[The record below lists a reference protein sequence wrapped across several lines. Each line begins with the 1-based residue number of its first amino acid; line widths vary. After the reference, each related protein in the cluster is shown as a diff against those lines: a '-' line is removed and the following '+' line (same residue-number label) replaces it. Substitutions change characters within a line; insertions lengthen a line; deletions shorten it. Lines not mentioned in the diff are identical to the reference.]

1 MSAREPVEVYR
12 TGFSKAVA
20 IVVAV
25 VCLVAVVASAVVRP
39 AALLDPGWLFGG
51 VAIVVWVLFW
61 WPHVEISDGEIV
73 IANVLRTH
81 FVPWVRVTSLESRW
95 AFTVHTSDRSYQAWA
110 IPGSSG
116 MAARSRMVRSRKD
129 KASDDDEHRT
139 GADAD
144 SVTMAAA
151 ERMHDLKTAGYLGSP
166 RDDIPVRTRWNGPA
180 LIALAVGA
188 AWAIGG
194 VLG

>member
-1 MSAREPVEVYR
+1 MPAREPVEVYR
-12 TGFSKAVA
+12 TTFSKVVA

-25 VCLVAVVASAVVRP
+25 VCLVAIVASAVVRP
-39 AALLDPGWLFGG
+39 EALVDPGWVFGG
-51 VAIVVWVLFW
+51 VAIIVWVLFW

-95 AFTVHTSDRSYQAWA
+95 AFTVHTSDRAYQAWA
-110 IPGSSG
+110 TPGSSG

-129 KASDDDEHRT
+129 HAPDEDERRT

-144 SVTMAAA
+144 SVTLAAA
-151 ERMHDLKTAGYLGSP
+151 ERMRDLKEAGYLGAP
-166 RDDIPVRTRWNGPA
+166 RDDIPVRTRWNVPA

-194 VLG
+194 VLT